1 MVKTLVERGLTNMS
15 CTDGRSISPALVV
28 RIQKRRGTKWLR
40 TARRQRNSI
49 TLEKKSGSEKKRQF

>member
-1 MVKTLVERGLTNMS
+1 MVRTLEERGLTNIS

-28 RIQKRRGTKWLR
+28 RIQKIGGTKWLR

-49 TLEKKSGSEKKRQF
+49 TLEKK